1 MRSKVLVALA
11 AAALMGL
18 ASPAAAHKAE
28 PQPVLSHG
36 NLDSLENHLGFL
48 GLIGLIGLFGLR
60 RREKR

>member
-1 MRSKVLVALA
+1 MRSKALVALSA
-11 AAALMGL
+11 AATIGL
-18 ASPAAAHKAE
+18 ASPAEAYQAE

-36 NLDSLENHLGFL
+36 NLDRLENHLGLL